1 MKEIS
6 DLRLTP
12 VRPVERTGFWLF
24 QCSCGNEHVARMAEF
39 NRGGAKSCGCLRRE
53 KCIAHSIGN
62 TYGALRRPGAYRGA
76 GSPMWGKPSPNRKH
90 GETGTP
96 MYRLWSHIKERVS
109 PDNPDP
115 EKRRYYHDAGVRMHP
130 AWIDDYVAFRDYI
143 LATIGPRP
151 SRLYS
156 LDRVDPNGHYEPG
169 NLRWA
174 TPYEQTHNRRPRHR

>member
-1 MKEIS
+1 MNEC
-6 DLRLTP
+6 RLTP
-12 VRPVERTGFWLF
+12 LRPIIVPQRRTLWLF
-24 QCSCGNEHVARMAEF
+24 QCSCGNTHTCRRDQV
-39 NRGGAKSCGCLRRE
+39 NSGLIKSCGCLQRE
-53 KCIAHSIGN
+53 LSQSNKGQAFAKVWEEN
-62 TYGALRRPGAYRGA
+62 RGKR
-76 GSPMWGKPSPNRKH
+76 SHHWKH

-109 PDNPDP
+109 PNNPDP

-130 AWIDDYVAFRDYI
+130 AWTDDYAAFRDYI